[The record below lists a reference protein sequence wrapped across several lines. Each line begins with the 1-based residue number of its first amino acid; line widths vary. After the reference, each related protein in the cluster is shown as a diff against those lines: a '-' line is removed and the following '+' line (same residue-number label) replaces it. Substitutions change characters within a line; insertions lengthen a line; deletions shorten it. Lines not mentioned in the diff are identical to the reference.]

1 MLLAEGLGWRG
12 MTRPWS
18 ADCQNGRKERPLGSP
33 TDYAAAF
40 MPNREK
46 PWRKSRMLSRLSK
59 NSCAEHYCVEGLF
72 LALLFILPPPQRAPG
87 ALESPWERTKPT
99 TSRSVSRCPP
109 ARSTIL
115 GPAP

>member
-59 NSCAEHYCVEGLF
+59 NSCAEHYWVVTPFPSSLF
-72 LALLFILPPPQRAPG
+72 
-87 ALESPWERTKPT
+87 
-99 TSRSVSRCPP
+99 
-109 ARSTIL
+109 
-115 GPAP
+115 GPAISDVPFPVSIELNVCVSSKDISDEAQIFFNLSFG